1 MTFSA
6 GNYNEFEEL
15 VTIKMP
21 GVSENIRNNILPK
34 IEGVLNSMLK
44 GLIGVRGKTLNV
56 RPTIGQ
62 NKFTGFT
69 CTIIYEVSDFN
80 VPEAPK
86 EAIQEDVDSISKA
99 ITSEENHL
107 KEVTINTS
115 TGLLTI
121 VYEIP
126 LSFDEE

>member
-1 MTFSA
+1 MTFST

-15 VTIKMP
+15 VTLKMP
-21 GVSENIRNNILPK
+21 GVSETIRNNILPK
-34 IEGVLNSMLK
+34 IENVLNSMLK
-44 GLIGVRGKTLNV
+44 GMKGVKGKSLNV
-56 RPTIGQ
+56 ELSINQ
-62 NKFTGFT
+62 NSFMGFI
-69 CTIIYEVSDFN
+69 CTIIYEVEDFN

-86 EAIQEDVDSISKA
+86 EAIQEDVDNISKA
-99 ITSEENHL
+99 IADEINHL

-126 LSFDEE
+126 LSFDGE

>member
-6 GNYNEFEEL
+6 GNYNKFEEL

-21 GVSENIRNNILPK
+21 SISEVIRNNILPR

-44 GLIGVRGKTLNV
+44 GMQGVKGKSIDVEPSIN
-56 RPTIGQ
+56 Q
-62 NKFTGFT
+62 NEFMGFT
-69 CTIIYEVSDFN
+69 CTIIFEVEDFN

-86 EAIQEDVDSISKA
+86 EAIQEDVDNISKA
-99 ITSEENHL
+99 IVIEGNTL

>member
-1 MTFSA
+1 MTFST

-15 VTIKMP
+15 VTLKMP
-21 GVSENIRNNILPK
+21 GVSETIRNNILPR
-34 IEGVLNSMLK
+34 IENVLNSMLK
-44 GLIGVRGKTLNV
+44 GMRGVKGKSLNV
-56 RPTIGQ
+56 EPLINQ
-62 NKFTGFT
+62 NNFTGFV
-69 CTIIYEVSDFN
+69 CTIIYEVEDFN

-86 EAIQEDVDSISKA
+86 EAIQEDVDNISKA
-99 ITSEENHL
+99 IADEINHL

>member
-1 MTFSA
+1 MTFST

-15 VTIKMP
+15 VTLKMP
-21 GVSENIRNNILPK
+21 GVSETIRNNILPK
-34 IEGVLNSMLK
+34 IENVLNSMLK
-44 GLIGVRGKTLNV
+44 GMRGVRGKSLNV
-56 RPTIGQ
+56 EPSINQ
-62 NKFTGFT
+62 NNFMGFI
-69 CTIIYEVSDFN
+69 CTIIYEVEDFN

-86 EAIQEDVDSISKA
+86 EAIQEDVDNISKA
-99 ITSEENHL
+99 IADEINHL